1 MDDRE
6 ALKIQLSELMHEL
19 FQINQRIFE
28 QDDYS
33 NLLSLC
39 EKDITILDMLSL
51 RENCTAKQLS
61 VALNL
66 PKTTVVTAISRLVK
80 RGYLIR
86 SQNMQDKR
94 EQFLQLTDKGKRA
107 NLEHHQY
114 EALFLESIMDL
125 WKEEDQK
132 ALAEIIK
139 RREHKR

>member
-114 EALFLESIMDL
+114 EALFLEGIMDL